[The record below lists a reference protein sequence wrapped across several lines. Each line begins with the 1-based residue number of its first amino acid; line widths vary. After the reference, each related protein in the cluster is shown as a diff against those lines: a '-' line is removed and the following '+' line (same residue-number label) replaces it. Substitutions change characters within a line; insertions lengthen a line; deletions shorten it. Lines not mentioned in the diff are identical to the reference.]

1 MNDLDEELD
10 IPHYIVNEYKEYID
24 SNKSPEKWQNLN
36 ALINLA
42 KFNNR
47 FTEEEADLL
56 KKNYK

>member
-1 MNDLDEELD
+1 MKDLDEKLD
-10 IPHYIVNEYKEYID
+10 IPHYIVNEYEEYIN

-47 FTEEEADLL
+47 FTEEEAELL
-56 KKNYK
+56 KKSYK